1 MGNQNSIQRINFED
15 IQYAIKNKNKY
26 VIINTIPS
34 CDQDC
39 LIPNTID
46 IKNEESIIN
55 NLISKN
61 ININIIIYGINSND
75 MTIYDKHE
83 QLSKLGFINIYLYSG
98 GIFEWLCLQDIYSDE
113 LFPTTKK
120 ELDILKYKP
129 NSKLNQIYITN
140 E

>member
-1 MGNQNSIQRINFED
+1 MGNQSSIQRINFED

-26 VIINTIPS
+26 VIINTILS
-34 CDQDC
+34 SEQDC
-39 LIPNTID
+39 LIPNKID

-83 QLSKLGFINIYLYSG
+83 QLSKLGFINIYLYPG
-98 GIFEWLCLQDIYSDE
+98 GIFEWLCLQDIYSEE
-113 LFPTTKK
+113 LFPTSKK

>member
-26 VIINTIPS
+26 IIINTLPS
-34 CDQDC
+34 SEQDC

-61 ININIIIYGINSND
+61 ININIIIYGTNSND
-75 MTIYDKHE
+75 ITIYDKHE
-83 QLSKLGFINIYLYSG
+83 QLNKLGFIHIYLYPG
-98 GIFEWLCLQDIYSDE
+98 GIFEWLCLQDIYSNE
-113 LFPTTKK
+113 FFPTTKK